1 MHLLKIEQSGDL
13 YASGEA
19 VDLNQSPADMVVLTA
34 ADSEISLLA
43 EAARQSGFVPDDL
56 RLANILSL
64 SHPFSIDLYIQN
76 TLSKARIIVVRLLGG
91 TGYWPYGC
99 EQLSLMAKANGITL
113 AMLPGD
119 GRPDPEL
126 DRLSTLPADML
137 ARLAAYL
144 DHGGMANASAL
155 LAAMRDMI
163 SASDQAPP
171 PRPLLKAGLYWPEQ
185 SPIDIQDMQTIWQTA
200 IADKTSHGDQASQGN
215 TPKAVAAIVFY
226 RALMQSGQTAPVDA
240 LISALSDQG
249 ICALPIYAASLK
261 EAEAASIT
269 ASLLEQASAGVILN
283 ATSFAVSDPN
293 SHMDLGMD
301 AGQAS
306 SVSPGPFGAV
316 NAPVIQVVFSS
327 STKQQ
332 WQRTSAGLNARDLA
346 MNVVLPEL
354 DGRIISRAIG
364 FKTEPL
370 KDPLTEAMVSRY
382 EADDARA
389 NWVAMLAKNWLNL
402 AQKPRSHIRLAMIM
416 ANYPNRDGRL
426 ANGVGLD
433 TPASAIS
440 IMQRLESEGYD
451 ISGCPADTKTLMDA
465 IKSRPTN
472 SGIEGRQVDAWMPL
486 AAYQSCFAA
495 LPAATQKQITDRWG
509 TPDSDPMLGLVPD
522 TDDQGFAL
530 PVVMMGHVAIAI
542 QPARGYNID
551 PKASYHSPDL
561 PPPHHYLAFYF
572 WCRSEFCV
580 DAIIHLGKH
589 GNLEWLPGKALALDA
604 DCLPE
609 VCLGPMPHFYPF
621 IVNDPGEGSQAKRR
635 SAAVIIDHLTPPM
648 TLADSH
654 GVMAE
659 LEASMD
665 EYYEAV
671 GVDTRRTNALMDD
684 ILSHADIAGLATDC
698 GINADDSNDE
708 KLQKLDNYLCDI
720 KDMQI
725 RDGLHIFGQLA
736 PKDQQS
742 DLLTAILRI
751 PRGDGSGVGQ
761 SILRALAADI
771 WPMVEDFDPLTAD
784 RAAAW
789 QWQKPA
795 MLAHPESGVWRS
807 HGDTIERLNA
817 LAVALISGRQQA
829 PDDWTHSKAI
839 LDHALPSIRSAV
851 TTSPEHE
858 LFYLMRGLAGG
869 YVPAGASGAPTRGK
883 PEVLPTG
890 RNFFS
895 VDTRAVPSPVA
906 WRIGWASAQA
916 LLDRYLQDHGD
927 YPAAI
932 VLSVWGTANMRTG
945 GDDLAQA
952 MALMGVEP
960 KWDSASRRVTGFD
973 VMPVSVLGRP
983 RVDVTLRASGFFRDA
998 FPAQIALFDKA
1009 VRAVAS
1015 LDEPEQDNPIA
1026 ARWAS
1031 DRDDLIG
1038 QGMPVEDAEHRA
1050 GFRVFSSMPGAY
1062 GAGMQTL
1069 IDEGIWQNRADFA
1082 ETFIQWGGYA
1092 YGEDD
1097 EGVADHEG
1105 LSRRLKST
1113 DAVLHNQDNR
1123 EHDILD
1129 SDDYYQFA
1137 GGLAATVA
1145 VLKGQDVPVY
1155 MGDHA
1160 LAERPLIRS
1169 LAEEISRVVRGRASN
1184 PKWIK
1189 GVMRH
1194 GYKGAFE
1201 MAATLDYLFAFAA
1214 TTRQVKDHH
1223 FDALF
1228 DGWVENKEVAQ
1239 FLKEENPD
1247 AWQDILSRFQE
1258 AMERGLW
1265 HPRRNATVEKLMTA
1279 ETLARKANS
1288 GHNTSMPE

>member
-19 VDLNQSPADMVVLTA
+19 VDLNQSPAEMAILTA

-43 EAARQSGFVPDDL
+43 EAADQSGYASDHL

-76 TLSKARIIVVRLLGG
+76 TLSHARMIVVRLLGG
-91 TGYWPYGC
+91 TAYWPYGV
-99 EQLSLMAKANGITL
+99 EQLSLIAKKKGIIL
-113 AMLPGD
+113 AVLPGD

-126 DRLSTLPADML
+126 DRLSTLPTDIL

-144 DHGGMANASAL
+144 DHGGMPNASAM
-155 LAAMRDMI
+155 LAAMRDI
-163 SASDQAPP
+163 INQSDTAPP
-171 PRPLLKAGLYWPEQ
+171 PRPLLKAGLYWPGKTPVEVDDM
-185 SPIDIQDMQTIWQTA
+185 IDIWANAISTA
-200 IADKTSHGDQASQGN
+200 SSSH
-215 TPKAVAAIVFY
+215 TVAAIVFY

-240 LISALSDQG
+240 LIKALSDQG
-249 ICALPIYAASLK
+249 IRALPIYAASLK
-261 EAEAASIT
+261 DDEAASIL
-269 ASLLEQASAGVILN
+269 ASVLEQSQPGVILN
-283 ATSFAVSDPN
+283 ATSFAVSDPVAN
-293 SHMDLGMD
+293 SVDRD
-301 AGQAS
+301 Q
-306 SVSPGPFGAV
+306 SPGPFGIV
-316 NAPVIQVVFSS
+316 NAPVIQVVFST
-327 STKQQ
+327 STHEQ
-332 WQRTSAGLNARDLA
+332 WESTSAGLNARDLA
-346 MNVVLPEL
+346 MNIVLPEL

-364 FKTEPL
+364 FKTPPL

-382 EADDARA
+382 EADQNRA
-389 NWVAMLAKNWLNL
+389 EWVAALAKNWLTL
-402 AQKPRSHIRLAMIM
+402 SQKPREEVRLAMVM

-433 TPASAIS
+433 TPASALS
-440 IMQRLESEGYD
+440 VMKQLNSEGYH
-451 ISGCPADTKTLMDA
+451 IANYPADTKALMDQ

-472 SGIEGRQVDAWMPL
+472 SGIKDRQVDAWL
-486 AAYQSCFAA
+486 SLDEYKAYFAD
-495 LPAATQKQITDRWG
+495 LPDAIQKLITDRWG
-509 TPDSDPMLGLVPD
+509 MPENDPMIGIIPH
-522 TDDQGFAL
+522 TASNGFAL
-530 PVVMMGHVAIAI
+530 PVVMMGNVAIAI

-572 WCRSEFCV
+572 WCRHHFQI
-580 DAIIHLGKH
+580 DAVIHLGKH
-589 GNLEWLPGKALALDA
+589 GNLEWLPGKALALGS

-609 VCLGPMPHFYPF
+609 VCLGPLPHFYPF

-671 GVDTRRTNALMDD
+671 GVDIRRTSALMDD
-684 ILSHADIAGLATDC
+684 ILSHAEIAGLATDC
-698 GINADDSNDE
+698 GILSDDSNDE

-725 RDGLHIFGQLA
+725 RDGLHIFGQSA
-736 PKDQQS
+736 SDDQQV
-742 DLLTAILRI
+742 DLLAAILRI
-751 PRGDGSGVGQ
+751 PRGDGSGNGQ
-761 SILRALAADI
+761 SILRALATDI
-771 WPMVEDFDPLTAD
+771 LPMAEGFDPLTAD
-784 RAAAW
+784 HATSW
-789 QWQKPA
+789 QWPKPA
-795 MLAHPESGVWRS
+795 VLNRPEWGIWRS
-807 HGDTIERLNA
+807 HGDVVERLNA
-817 LAVALISGRQQA
+817 LAVELIAGRELPQ
-829 PDDWTHSKAI
+829 DSWIETKNI
-839 LDHALPSIRSAV
+839 LEIALPPIRTAV
-851 TTSPEHE
+851 KVSPEKE
-858 LFYLMRGLAGG
+858 LYFLMRGLAGR
-869 YVPAGASGAPTRGK
+869 YVPAGPSGAPTRGK

-906 WRIGWASAQA
+906 WRIGWASANA

-952 MALMGVEP
+952 LALMGVEP
-960 KWDSASRRVTGFD
+960 KWDGASRRVTGFD
-973 VMPVSVLGRP
+973 IMPVSVLGRP

-1015 LDEPEQDNPIA
+1015 LDEPDDDNPLA
-1026 ARWAS
+1026 ARWAR
-1031 DRDDLIG
+1031 DRDDLIVKG
-1038 QGMPVEDAEHRA
+1038 ITKDEAERRA
-1050 GFRVFSSMPGAY
+1050 GFRIFSSMPGAY

-1069 IDEGIWQNRADFA
+1069 IDEGIWENRADFA

-1092 YGEDD
+1092 YGENE
-1097 EGVADHEG
+1097 EGVADHDG
-1105 LSRRLKST
+1105 LSRRLKAT

-1160 LAERPLIRS
+1160 LAERPQIRS

-1228 DGWVENKEVAQ
+1228 DGWIDDEEVAQ
-1239 FLKEENPD
+1239 FLKDANPD
-1247 AWQDILSRFQE
+1247 AWKDILNRFQE

-1265 HPRRNATVEKLMTA
+1265 HPRRNATVEKLMSA
-1279 ETLARKANS
+1279 ETLERQK
-1288 GHNTSMPE
+1288 

>member
-1 MHLLKIEQSGDL
+1 MHLLNIEQSGDL

-19 VDLNQSPADMVVLTA
+19 VDLGQSPADMVILTA

-43 EAARQSGFVPDDL
+43 EAASQSGFAAYDL
-56 RLANILSL
+56 RLANILTL

-76 TLSKARIIVVRLLGG
+76 TLSHARMIVVRLLGG
-91 TGYWPYGC
+91 SGYWPYGV
-99 EQLSLMAKANGITL
+99 EQLSLMAKQHGIIL

-119 GRPDPEL
+119 GRADPEL
-126 DRLSTLPADML
+126 DRLSTLPPEQL
-137 ARLAAYL
+137 AQLTAYL
-144 DHGGMANASAL
+144 DHGGMANACAL
-155 LAAMRDMI
+155 LMAMTDIMTT
-163 SASDQAPP
+163 SDAAPP
-171 PRPLLKAGLYWPEQ
+171 PRPLLKSGLYWPGQ
-185 SPIDIQDMQTIWQTA
+185 TPVDMADMQTIWNAAIPYQTEQPPL
-200 IADKTSHGDQASQGN
+200 I
-215 TPKAVAAIVFY
+215 AAIVFY

-240 LISALSDQG
+240 LISALTDEG
-249 ICALPIYAASLK
+249 IYALPIYASSLK
-261 EAEAASIT
+261 EAESAGIT
-269 ASLLEQASAGVILN
+269 ASLLEQAGAGVILN
-283 ATSFAVSDPN
+283 AISFAVSDPVQHKGDN
-293 SHMDLGMD
+293 D
-301 AGQAS
+301 Q
-306 SVSPGPFGAV
+306 SPGPFGAV
-316 NAPVIQVVFSS
+316 NAPVLQVVFST
-327 STKQQ
+327 STKSQ
-332 WQRTSAGLNARDLA
+332 WQDGMAGLNARDLA

-354 DGRIISRAIG
+354 DGRIISRAVG
-364 FKTEPL
+364 FKTSPV
-370 KDPLTEAMVSRY
+370 KDTLTEAMVSRY
-382 EADDARA
+382 EAEPDRA
-389 NWVAMLAKNWLNL
+389 EWVARLAKNWLML
-402 AQKPRSHIRLAMIM
+402 SQKPRDQIRLAMVM

-433 TPASAIS
+433 TPASALTV
-440 IMQRLESEGYD
+440 MRRLEAEGYHIAD
-451 ISGCPADTKTLMDA
+451 CPGDTRTLMDA

-472 SGIEGRQVDAWMPL
+472 SGIAGRQVDAWMPL
-486 AAYQSCFAA
+486 ADYKACFAA
-495 LPAATQKQITDRWG
+495 LPASVQQLITERWG
-509 TPDSDPMLGLVPD
+509 MPETDPMIGMMPD
-522 TDDQGFAL
+522 AAEQGFAL

-572 WCRSEFCV
+572 WCRHDFQV
-580 DAIIHLGKH
+580 DAVIHLGKH

-609 VCLGPMPHFYPF
+609 ICLGPMPHFYPF

-654 GVMAE
+654 GVMAK

-671 GVDTRRTNALMDD
+671 GVDTRRTSALMDD
-684 ILSHADIAGLATDC
+684 ILSHAELAGLATDC
-698 GINADDSNDE
+698 GINAHDSNDE

-736 PKDQQS
+736 DDEQQTG
-742 DLLTAILRI
+742 LLTAIMRI
-751 PRGDGSGVGQ
+751 PRGDGSGDGQ
-761 SILRALAADI
+761 SILRTLAADI
-771 WPMVEDFDPLTAD
+771 LPMAEGFDPLTTD
-784 RAAAW
+784 RALPW
-789 QWQKPA
+789 EWDKPA
-795 MLAHPESGVWRS
+795 VLDRDEWGIWRS
-807 HGDTIERLNA
+807 HGDVVERLNA
-817 LAVALISGRQQA
+817 LAVELIAGRENP
-829 PDDWTHSKAI
+829 PDSWANTRFI
-839 LDHALPSIRSAV
+839 LDNALPLIRSAV
-851 TTSPEHE
+851 IQSPEKE
-858 LFYLMRGLAGG
+858 LYYLMRGLAGG

-906 WRIGWASAQA
+906 WRIGWASAHA
-916 LLDRYLQDHGD
+916 LLDRYVQDHGD

-952 MALMGVEP
+952 LALMGVEP

-1015 LDEPEQDNPIA
+1015 LDEPEADNPLA
-1026 ARWAS
+1026 ARWRH
-1031 DRDDLIG
+1031 DRDELTAK
-1038 QGMPVEDAEHRA
+1038 GMTETDAARHA
-1050 GFRVFSSMPGAY
+1050 SFRVFSAMPGAY

-1069 IDEGIWQNRADFA
+1069 IDEGIWDSRADFA

-1092 YGEDD
+1092 YGEDN
-1097 EGVADHEG
+1097 EGVADHAG
-1105 LSRRLKST
+1105 LTRRLKHT

-1160 LAERPLIRS
+1160 LAERPQIRS

-1223 FDALF
+1223 FEALF
-1228 DGWVENKEVAQ
+1228 DGWVENEDVAQ

-1247 AWQDILSRFQE
+1247 AWQDILNRFQE
-1258 AMERGLW
+1258 AIDRGLW
-1265 HPRRNATVEKLMTA
+1265 HPRRNATG
-1279 ETLARKANS
+1279 ETLMKA
-1288 GHNTSMPE
+1288 EKI

>member
-19 VDLNQSPADMVVLTA
+19 VDLNQSPAKMVILTA

-43 EAARQSGFVPDDL
+43 EAASQSGYKANDL

-76 TLSKARIIVVRLLGG
+76 TLSHAQIIVVRLLGG
-91 TGYWPYGC
+91 TGYWPYGV
-99 EQLSLMAKANGITL
+99 EQLSLMAKQKGIVL
-113 AMLPGD
+113 AMIPGD

-126 DRLSTLPADML
+126 ERLSSLPPDDL
-137 ARLAAYL
+137 AKLAAYL
-144 DHGGMANASAL
+144 DHGGMANACAL
-155 LAAMRDMI
+155 LMAMKDI
-163 SASDQAPP
+163 ITDADTAPP
-171 PRPLLKAGLYWPEQ
+171 PRPLLKSGLYWPDK
-185 SPIDIQDMQTIWQTA
+185 SPVDMADMQTIWNAARPDHEPSPPA
-200 IADKTSHGDQASQGN
+200 I
-215 TPKAVAAIVFY
+215 AAIVFY
-226 RALMQSGQTAPVDA
+226 RALMQSGQTAAVDA
-240 LISALSDQG
+240 LIRALTDQG
-249 ICALPIYAASLK
+249 ICALPIYTSSLK
-261 EAEAASIT
+261 DTESASIT
-269 ASLLEQASAGVILN
+269 ASLLAQAGAGVILN
-283 ATSFAVSDPN
+283 ATSFAVSDPVRGGEMN
-293 SHMDLGMD
+293 E
-301 AGQAS
+301 Q
-306 SVSPGPFGAV
+306 SPGPFGVV
-316 NAPVIQVVFSS
+316 NAPVLQVVFST
-327 STKQQ
+327 STRSQ
-332 WQRTSAGLNARDLA
+332 WQSGMAGLNARDLA

-354 DGRIISRAIG
+354 DGRIISRAVG
-364 FKTEPL
+364 FKTAPE
-370 KDPLTEAMVSRY
+370 KDTLTEAMVSRY
-382 EADDARA
+382 EADQNRA
-389 NWVAMLAKNWLNL
+389 EWVAMLAKNWLKL
-402 AQKPRSHIRLAMIM
+402 SQKPRDQVRIAMIM

-440 IMQRLESEGYD
+440 VLKRLSAEGYH
-451 ISGCPADTKTLMDA
+451 IANCPADTKTLMDTV
-465 IKSRPTN
+465 KSRPTN
-472 SGIEGRQVDAWMPL
+472 SGVRDRQVDVWMSL
-486 AAYQSCFAA
+486 ADYKSCFAV
-495 LPAATQKQITDRWG
+495 LPDAVQQQITERWG
-509 TPDSDPMLGLVPD
+509 QPETDPMIAMMAFSD
-522 TDDQGFAL
+522 EKGFAL
-530 PVVMMGHVAIAI
+530 PVVMMGHVAVAI

-572 WCRSEFCV
+572 WCRHDFDV

-589 GNLEWLPGKALALDA
+589 GNLEWLPGKALALDK

-609 VCLGPMPHFYPF
+609 ICLGPMPHFYPF

-671 GVDTRRTNALMDD
+671 GVDTRRSTALMDD
-684 ILSHADIAGLATDC
+684 ILSHAELAGLATDC
-698 GINADDSNDE
+698 GITLDDSNDE

-736 PKDQQS
+736 DDDQQTG
-742 DLLTAILRI
+742 LLTAIMRV
-751 PRGDGSGVGQ
+751 PRGDGSGEGQ

-771 WPMVEDFDPLTAD
+771 FPMADEFDPLTAD
-784 RAAAW
+784 YAMAW
-789 QWQKPA
+789 EWEKPA
-795 MLAHPESGVWRS
+795 ILNRDEWGIWRS
-807 HGDTIERLNA
+807 HGDVVERLNA
-817 LAVALISGRQQA
+817 LATELISGQINP
-829 PDDWTHSKAI
+829 PDSWVNTRYL
-839 LDHALPSIRSAV
+839 LDHALPSLRSAV
-851 TTSPEHE
+851 RASPEKE
-858 LFYLMRGLAGG
+858 LYYLMRGLAGG

-916 LLDRYLQDHGD
+916 LLDRYVQDHGD

-952 MALMGVEP
+952 LALMGVEP

-1015 LDEPEQDNPIA
+1015 LDESEADNPLA
-1026 ARWAS
+1026 ARWQR
-1031 DRDDLIG
+1031 DRNDLM
-1038 QGMPVEDAEHRA
+1038 QRGMTEKDAGRHA
-1050 GFRVFSSMPGAY
+1050 GFRVFSAMPGAY

-1069 IDEGIWQNRADFA
+1069 IDEGIWNSRADFA

-1092 YGEDD
+1092 YGENED
-1097 EGVADHEG
+1097 GVADHDG
-1105 LSRRLKST
+1105 LTRRLSVS

-1160 LAERPLIRS
+1160 LAERPQIRS
-1169 LAEEISRVVRGRASN
+1169 LAEEISRVIRGRASN

-1228 DGWVENKEVAQ
+1228 NGWVDNEEVAQ
-1239 FLKEENPD
+1239 FIKDENLD
-1247 AWQDILSRFQE
+1247 AWRDILSRFQE
-1258 AMERGLW
+1258 AIDRGLW
-1265 HPRRNATVEKLMTA
+1265 HPKRNATG
-1279 ETLARKANS
+1279 ETLLAAKISA
-1288 GHNTSMPE
+1288 EQ